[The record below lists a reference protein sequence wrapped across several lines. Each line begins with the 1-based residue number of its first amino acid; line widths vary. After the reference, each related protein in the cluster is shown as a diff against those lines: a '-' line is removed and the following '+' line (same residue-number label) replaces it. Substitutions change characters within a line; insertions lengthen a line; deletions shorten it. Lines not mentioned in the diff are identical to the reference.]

1 MKKHTIA
8 MKVALL
14 SAGLCIGNQLKA
26 QITDTTKTTELSEVT
41 VVSTRAAQDGAVS
54 QVTIDRKEIERI
66 YFGQD
71 GAFLLERLS
80 PSIVSYSESGTGL
93 SNYGQM
99 RLRGIDQSRI
109 NMTLNGVPLND
120 MVDQGV
126 FFSNFVDFGN
136 SVQSIQI
143 QRGVGTSTN
152 GVASYAGSIDFE
164 SISLLQQKP
173 SAELQFT
180 GGSFGTARTSAEVN
194 TGLLENRT
202 AFYAK
207 YTYLQSDGYKYNTGT
222 RANSIFLSGG
232 YFGNKNVVKFTAFA
246 GRSQNG
252 LAYAAVNDSDIAND
266 PRTNYVSANDVDY
279 FGQYLLQLQHTYK
292 FNSRLALTSTVYN
305 GGAGGDFPAGFIDSS
320 NTSTFFT
327 QINYPLYNNHTGVM
341 SNLRYQFNDN
351 KTVLNTGIHAYTFKR
366 RNIEYIIP
374 LREKPYYEDSSNKNE
389 LATFAKLEHKIDD
402 LALFA
407 DVQFRLVNL
416 AFTADPD
423 VLSTTPNIPVRQYAF
438 VNPKVG
444 ATYQLN
450 RKNQVYLSAGR
461 SGREP
466 TRVDVLGTFSINDF
480 NLPQVEDVNSIQPEF
495 VNDLELGYRF
505 ASRKFNL
512 VINGFYMQFE
522 NEIAPIGAFVPE
534 GFVQL
539 RLNQQSSYRAG
550 VELVGTYNILKNLA
564 FDAQATY
571 LNAKISAY
579 SPADTNSVYNDVT
592 PILSPELDLMGTL
605 RYAPISEL
613 SFSVSGR
620 FLSKSY
626 LELTNNERFTVPQS
640 LIFNTA
646 VNWNF
651 YKQHALSIQVNNIT
665 NQLYYTSGAV
675 SADGLQPAYYVQAP
689 AHVYATLFLRF

>member
-1 MKKHTIA
+1 MKRHTHFL
-8 MKVALL
+8 KVALFF
-14 SAGLCIGNQLKA
+14 AALCIGNQIKA
-26 QITDTTKTTELSEVT
+26 QVSDTTKSTELSEVT
-41 VVSTRAAQDGAVS
+41 VVSTRAAQDAAVS
-54 QVTIDRKEIERI
+54 QVTIQRKEIEKI

-80 PSIVSYSESGTGL
+80 PSIISYSESGTGL

-99 RLRGIDQSRI
+99 RLRGIDQTRI
-109 NMTLNGVPLND
+109 NITLNGVPLND
-120 MVDQGV
+120 MIDQGV

-136 SVQSIQI
+136 SVQSVQI

-202 AFYAK
+202 AFYVK
-207 YTYLQSDGYKYNTGT
+207 YNYLQSNGYKYNTGT

-232 YFGNKNVVKFTAFA
+232 YFGKKNVLKFTAFA

-252 LAYAAVNDSDIAND
+252 LAYLAIDSTDVAND
-266 PRTNYVSANDVDY
+266 PRTNYVSANDVDN

-292 FNSRLALTSTVYN
+292 FNNRLALTSTLYN
-305 GGAGGDFPAGFIDSS
+305 GGAGGDFPAGFIDTT
-320 NTSTFFT
+320 NVTTGFT
-327 QINYPLYNNHTGVM
+327 QINFPLYNNHVGAM
-341 SNLRYQFNDN
+341 SNLRYDFNNN
-351 KTVLNTGIHAYTFKR
+351 KTVLNTGVHAYTFQR

-374 LREKPYYEDSSNKNE
+374 LRESPYYEDSSEKNE
-389 LATFAKLEHKIDD
+389 LAAFAKIEHKIGR
-402 LALFA
+402 LALFG

-416 AFTADPD
+416 AFNADPD
-423 VLSTTPNIPVRQYAF
+423 NLSTTPNIPVRQYVF
-438 VNPKVG
+438 INPKVG

-450 RKNQVYLSAGR
+450 PSNQVYVSAGR

-466 TRVDVLGTFSINDF
+466 TRVDVLSAFQINDF
-480 NLPQVEDVNSIQPEF
+480 NIAKVQDVNSVKAEY
-495 VNDLELGYRF
+495 VNDLELGYRLNKK
-505 ASRKFNL
+505 KFNL
-512 VINGFYMQFE
+512 TVNGFYMQFE

-534 GFVQL
+534 NFAQIRV
-539 RLNQQSSYRAG
+539 NQQSSYRAG
-550 VELVGTYNILKNLA
+550 VELVGTYNILKNVA

-579 SPADTNSVYNDVT
+579 SPADSNITFTNIT
-592 PILSPELDLMGTL
+592 PILSPEFDLMGTL
-605 RYAPISEL
+605 RYAPIPKV
-613 SFSVSGR
+613 SFSLSGR

-626 LELTNNERFTVPQS
+626 LEITNNERLTIPQS
-640 LIFNTA
+640 LVFNSA

-651 YKQHALSIQVNNIT
+651 YKEHVLSVQVNNIT

-675 SADGLQPAYYVQAP
+675 GSDGLQPAYYVQAP